1 MVIRVVEPRDMGPTH
16 GWHYP
21 CNAPW
26 FALLHD
32 WKGVFWIDDGIA
44 VHFRGNPIGG
54 QGGPICSSVVR
65 RLEGILSRFLFRTS
79 PVHHHISTSRP
90 KCSSGQHIQQECK
103 GTAKNRKAN
112 ADKAKVKRVQKN
124 STCSPSH
131 INLPPQV
138 FILPAHSLQFHFSC
152 SCKPY
157 QNLFK
162 ETLSYIKAM

>member
-1 MVIRVVEPRDMGPTH
+1 MGPTH

-90 KCSSGQHIQQECK
+90 KCSSGQHIQQECEGNVKNGK
-103 GTAKNRKAN
+103 GKKCLKKTT
-112 ADKAKVKRVQKN
+112 VKKVQKN
-124 STCSPSH
+124 SICSRSH
-131 INLPPQV
+131 IKATPRVHSSAISLFMQV
-138 FILPAHSLQFHFSC
+138 PGPAKTSSRKL
-152 SCKPY
+152 
-157 QNLFK
+157 
-162 ETLSYIKAM
+162 